1 MTDERQRAFVAL
13 GSNLGDRAA
22 YLRAARQ
29 GLAAL
34 PDTALIAASR
44 IYETAPQD
52 RVDQPLFLNQVVCL
66 ETAMTPAELLAECQ
80 VIEWQAGRERLE
92 RFAPRTLDVDILLF
106 QDAQSD
112 DPVLTLPHPRL
123 WQRAFVLVP
132 LAEIWPLAMGM
143 PDVDVPA
150 LAQDLASRQA
160 VELFAEAED

>member
-52 RVDQPLFLNQVVCL
+52 RLDQPAFLNQVVCL
-66 ETAMTPAELLAECQ
+66 ETALTSAQLLAECQ
-80 VIEWQAGRERLE
+80 QIERQSGRERLQ

-112 DPVLTLPHPRL
+112 DPALTLPHPRL

>member
-1 MTDERQRAFVAL
+1 MTDERRRVFVAL

-22 YLRAARQ
+22 YLSAARQ

-44 IYETAPQD
+44 VYETAPQD
-52 RVDQPLFLNQVVCL
+52 RLDQPAFLNQVVCL
-66 ETAMTPAELLAECQ
+66 ETALTPAQLLAECQ
-80 VIEWQAGRERLE
+80 GIERQLGRERLQ

>member
-1 MTDERQRAFVAL
+1 MTDERQRVFVAL
-13 GSNLGDRAA
+13 GSNLGDRAT

-44 IYETAPQD
+44 IYETAAQD
-52 RVDQPLFLNQVVCL
+52 LLGQPLFLNQVVCL
-66 ETAMTPAELLAECQ
+66 ETALTPAQLLAECQ
-80 VIEWQAGRERLE
+80 TIEQQARRERLA

-132 LAEIWPLAMGM
+132 LAEIWPLALGM

-150 LAQDLASRQA
+150 LARDLASRQA